1 MFLCGMWTCES
12 SIGVPMWNK
21 DLWVLMCVPMRNM
34 DLWVQYR
41 CCYVECGLV
50 GPVCVLL
57 CGAGTCGSYECSS
70 VHCRAQ
76 LNMGCCICPR
86 THELLIH
93 VFLIIHKSYSRSDV
107 FSAGV
112 WSDLSSI
119 EDPELQ
125 QLAQSLPSLVVLYC
139 QKVFWCLQSM
149 EEMG

>member
-1 MFLCGMWTCES
+1 M
-12 SIGVPMWNK
+12 
-21 DLWVLMCVPMRNM
+21 
-34 DLWVQYR
+34 
-41 CCYVECGLV
+41 ECGLV

-70 VHCRAQ
+70 VQCGVQ

-93 VFLIIHKSYSRSDV
+93 VFLIIRKSYSRSDV

-125 QLAQSLPSLVVLYC
+125 QLAQSLPSLV
-139 QKVFWCLQSM
+139 LQGKAVSLLSKSILVPTID
-149 EEMG
+149 GGDGLA